1 MMETLFSADTANALS
16 ALSKESLAKEKVQF
30 DLEQHVLIPLIKN
43 AASLGASKICLTKEL
58 ILDQLAGSDSL
69 YSYKSIYC
77 GLRAMT
83 PYDIFFKLI
92 KPILDKANQTAKAN
106 DYIYD
111 CANTV
116 NDDGSINY
124 DEAIISWETRKF
136 AKKFKR

>member
-1 MMETLFSADTANALS
+1 MMETLFSANTANALS
-16 ALSKESLAKEKVQF
+16 NISRAKEKAKF

-43 AASLGASKICLTKEL
+43 AASLGATKIRLTKEL

-77 GLRAMT
+77 GLKAMT

-111 CANTV
+111 CANTA

-124 DEAIISWETRKF
+124 GEVIISWEL
-136 AKKFKR
+136 KKQTN

>member
-1 MMETLFSADTANALS
+1 METLFSANTANALS
-16 ALSKESLAKEKVQF
+16 TLSNESRAKEKAQF

-43 AASLGASKICLTKEL
+43 AASLGATKICLTKEL

-69 YSYKSIYC
+69 YSYKPIYC

-92 KPILDKANQTAKAN
+92 KPVLDKANQTTKTN

-111 CANTV
+111 CANTA
-116 NDDGSINY
+116 NDDGSLNY
-124 DEAIISWETRKF
+124 GETIISWEL
-136 AKKFKR
+136 KK

>member
-1 MMETLFSADTANALS
+1 METLFSANTANALS
-16 ALSKESLAKEKVQF
+16 NISRAKEKAKF

-43 AASLGASKICLTKEL
+43 AASLGATKIRLTKEL

-77 GLRAMT
+77 GLKAMT

-106 DYIYD
+106 DCIYD
-111 CANTV
+111 WTNTA

-124 DEAIISWETRKF
+124 DEAIISWEL
-136 AKKFKR
+136 KK

>member
-1 MMETLFSADTANALS
+1 MMETLFSANAANALS
-16 ALSKESLAKEKVQF
+16 NESSAKERAQF

-43 AASLGASKICLTKEL
+43 AASLGATKICLTKEL

-92 KPILDKANQTAKAN
+92 NPILDKAYQTAKTN

-111 CANTV
+111 WTNTV
-116 NDDGSINY
+116 NNDGSINY
-124 DEAIISWETRKF
+124 DEEIISWEL
-136 AKKFKR
+136 KK

>member
-16 ALSKESLAKEKVQF
+16 NESLAKEKVQF

-43 AASLGASKICLTKEL
+43 AASLGATKICLTKEL
-58 ILDQLAGSDSL
+58 ILDQLADSDSL

-77 GLRAMT
+77 GLMVMT

-92 KPILDKANQTAKAN
+92 KPVLDKANQTVKFN

-111 CANTV
+111 CANTT

-124 DEAIISWETRKF
+124 GEAIISWKL
-136 AKKFKR
+136 KK